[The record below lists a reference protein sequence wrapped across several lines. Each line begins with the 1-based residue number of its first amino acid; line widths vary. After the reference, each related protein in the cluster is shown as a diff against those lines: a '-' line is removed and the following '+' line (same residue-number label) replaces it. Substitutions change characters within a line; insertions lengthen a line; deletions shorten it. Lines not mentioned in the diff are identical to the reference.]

1 MLYFL
6 KTISRCFTVQYH
18 LMGSQMQ
25 LVNFHCHAQHDAT
38 DCKPPVEKQTKPDV
52 RERRALLKALT
63 HFIALSANLPKN
75 LCKAASSC
83 LTKSDKIYVLGQGIF
98 TVG

>member
-1 MLYFL
+1 
-6 KTISRCFTVQYH
+6 
-18 LMGSQMQ
+18 MQ

-52 RERRALLKALT
+52 RERRAPLKALT
-63 HFIALSANLPKN
+63 HFIALSVNLPKN
-75 LCKAASSC
+75 HCKAASSC
-83 LTKSDKIYVLGQGIF
+83 LSKSGKIYVLGQGIF